1 MTDNNITARLR
12 AWSAD
17 ESTWDLLT
25 EAADEIERLQVT
37 MDVLLVD
44 RRAAMTENHD
54 LWRENE
60 RLRAALLEIAG
71 NGNAT
76 GQNPQMLCNVAR
88 AALEGET
95 SDDAAT

>member
-1 MTDNNITARLR
+1 MTDDIVARLR

-44 RRAAMTENHD
+44 RRAALSENHD
-54 LWRENE
+54 LWREIE
-60 RLRAALLEIAG
+60 RLRAALREIEQEHHVFQRAH
-71 NGNAT
+71 
-76 GQNPQMLCNVAR
+76 QIAR
-88 AALEGET
+88 AALEGEA
-95 SDDAAT
+95 SDDVAT